1 MAEMTCVCS
10 VVPTPTR
17 NVHASSRES
26 HPRHGGSTRHVPPPQ
41 ELVRL
46 MDWEEFYFRCS
57 VIVIS
62 CLGAFAYCAFEH
74 RYPAKSA
81 TWAAPLLSAMVL
93 MGDLIPYSCGDL
105 GWGPVEKHSQN
116 ENHWAGW
123 RVSRGGAWVE
133 PCLKLHPPHRRA
145 GACSLSR
152 ARSVRSTL
160 CAGPH
165 RTGRGSRR

>member
-1 MAEMTCVCS
+1 
-10 VVPTPTR
+10 
-17 NVHASSRES
+17 
-26 HPRHGGSTRHVPPPQ
+26 
-41 ELVRL
+41 

-93 MGDLIPYSCGDL
+93 MGDLIPYACGDL

-116 ENHWAGW
+116 ENHWVGW

-133 PCLKLHPPHRRA
+133 PCLKLHLPTGALERALCLVLARCGPLYVRTHIGRVAAQGGDVRCDGPPAQDDQDIVEGVEPR
-145 GACSLSR
+145 
-152 ARSVRSTL
+152 
-160 CAGPH
+160 
-165 RTGRGSRR
+165 